1 MNFKEFLK
9 ESEYTPSKF
18 TPKQVEEFATGI
30 INGERFEWA
39 ILYRGF
45 DGGLADGTGDF
56 MGCVKVIEREIK
68 KYKVD
73 CIGIVGL
80 EGESIYDSVVMMY
93 DPKTKKWSLA

>member
-18 TPKQVEEFATGI
+18 TPRQVEKFATGI
-30 INGERFEWA
+30 INGGRFEWS
-39 ILYRGF
+39 ILYRDF
-45 DGGLADGTGDF
+45 DGDLANGTGDF
-56 MGCVKVIEREIK
+56 MGCTKTVQNEIK

-73 CIGIVGL
+73 CVGIVGL
-80 EGESIYDSVVMMY
+80 YGESIYDSVVMMY